1 MYAQVIHS
9 EIEIGHRGL
18 GIADSWSWH
27 GTTQGAAVP
36 WLPIASVAGK
46 SRDERH
52 IVYLSIYTIICI
64 YIYIHYIYIYI
75 YIYLYVY
82 IYIYVYM
89 YVYTHE
95 HLSYIYI
102 DSICTL

>member
-64 YIYIHYIYIYI
+64 YIYTTYIYIYI
-75 YIYLYVY
+75 YIYICACMCVCIY
-82 IYIYVYM
+82 IYIYTSYVYM
-89 YVYTHE
+89 CMHV
-95 HLSYIYI
+95 
-102 DSICTL
+102 CM

>member
-27 GTTQGAAVP
+27 GTAEGAAVP

-52 IVYLSIYTIICI
+52 IVYLSIYTIIYIYTICI
-64 YIYIHYIYIYI
+64 YIYTYICMYIH
-75 YIYLYVY
+75 
-82 IYIYVYM
+82 M
-89 YVYTHE
+89 NTFHTYT
-95 HLSYIYI
+95 
-102 DSICTL
+102 